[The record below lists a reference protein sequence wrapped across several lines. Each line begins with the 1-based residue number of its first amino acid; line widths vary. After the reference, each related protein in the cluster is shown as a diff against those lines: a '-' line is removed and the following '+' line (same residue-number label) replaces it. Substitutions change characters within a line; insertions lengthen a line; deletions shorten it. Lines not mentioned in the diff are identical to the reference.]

1 MPVSSGDIIRGVW
14 GAWRLAKR
22 DTGGMAMFD
31 ISPDGAAKS
40 FVAAVLAFPAYMAME
55 AFQLGNDW
63 ALLFQAVPLAISILG
78 FVAIWLLMPAALTW
92 ILPWLD
98 RGRRLPETIVA
109 LNWAALLMT
118 FAQLVLVALAA
129 AGLFPGPLAIVA
141 GVVVAVGCY
150 LYEGFV
156 LRTAAEI
163 DVSYAAGLV
172 VFDAVTGYL
181 LDSWI
186 TVVLQSAL

>member
-1 MPVSSGDIIRGVW
+1 
-14 GAWRLAKR
+14 
-22 DTGGMAMFD
+22 
-31 ISPDGAAKS
+31 
-40 FVAAVLAFPAYMAME
+40 
-55 AFQLGNDW
+55 
-63 ALLFQAVPLAISILG
+63 
-78 FVAIWLLMPAALTW
+78 MPAALTW

-109 LNWAALLMT
+109 LNWAGLLMT
-118 FAQLVLVALAA
+118 FAQLVLVALAT

-141 GVVVAVGCY
+141 GVVVAVACY